1 MIFEE
6 NESLL
11 ITKEEEGLRLDKI
24 LANRFLHVKS
34 RNYFQDL
41 IDKNHVFLNGF
52 PVKKRIKPKAFDEVE
67 VHFILSPEMGL
78 TPENIPLEIIF
89 EDEHI
94 LVVNKPA
101 GMVVHPAPG
110 HWSGTFVN
118 ALLYHCKDLIK
129 DNTPV
134 NLKMSIPRPGIV
146 HRLDKDTTG
155 LLIAA
160 KHSLAHQRLVEM
172 FAAREVHKEY
182 MAICIGNPGNQ
193 EIKTQ
198 IGRHPYLRKQMAV
211 LQEGGKEAKSICKT
225 ISYNEKFSL
234 VNIVLET
241 GRTHQIRVHMKHLNT
256 PILGCSLYGN
266 VQVNKKFGV
275 TRQMLHASF
284 LSFNHPITNKHL
296 SFNVEFPSDM
306 KSLIQVLL
314 I

>member
-1 MIFEE
+1 MTFEE

-11 ITKEEEGLRLDKI
+11 ITEEEEGMRLDKI

-34 RNYFQDL
+34 RTYFQDL
-41 IDKNHVFLNGF
+41 IDNHHIFLNGF
-52 PVKKRIKPKAFDEVE
+52 PVKKRVKPKRFDEVE
-67 VHFILSPEMGL
+67 IHFILNKEMGL
-78 TPENIPLEIIF
+78 TEENIPLEIVF

-110 HWSGTFVN
+110 HWNGTFVN
-118 ALLYHCKDLIK
+118 ALLYHCKDLMK
-129 DNTPV
+129 DDL
-134 NLKMSIPRPGIV
+134 NLRPGIV

-160 KHSLAHQRLVEM
+160 KHTLAHQRLVAS

-182 MAICIGNPGNQ
+182 TAICIGNPGNQ
-193 EIKTQ
+193 EIRTR
-198 IGRHPYLRKQMAV
+198 IGRHPVLRKQMAV
-211 LQEGGKEAKSICKT
+211 LQEGGKEAHSICKT
-225 ISYNEKFSL
+225 ISYNERFSL

-256 PILGCSLYGN
+256 PILGCPVYGN
-266 VQVNKKFGV
+266 PQVNKKYQV
-275 TRQMLHASF
+275 DRQMLHASF

-296 SFNVEFPSDM
+296 KFNVEFPSDM
-306 KSLIQVLL
+306 KSFIQTLR